1 MRDNGPMRADTACPV
16 HTTCTNYG
24 ICLGVTNKHGRD
36 ENRDRKSGDFK
47 RAHRDLQSLEA
58 PTRSNAHAVGITD
71 WGTGEAPRPTAN
83 NNRSYDQAV
92 SLIGCVL
99 LTQEIP
105 NVGTQ
110 SKLQS
115 QLRGFLAKSKVRQV
129 VRS

>member
-1 MRDNGPMRADTACPV
+1 MRNNGPMRADTACPV

-36 ENRDRKSGDFK
+36 ENRDRKSGDCK

-99 LTQEIP
+99 LTHETP
-105 NVGTQ
+105 HVGR
-110 SKLQS
+110 KLQS
-115 QLRGFLAKSKVRQV
+115 QLRGFLANQPSALGQ
-129 VRS
+129 